1 MTQLQC
7 VKLEKHNGISWIYLN
22 RPEKRNAMSPQLH
35 AEMEQTLE
43 ELEVDPDT
51 KVVVIAGAGGNF
63 SAGQDLK
70 MFFRENE
77 GNPIGRKRSQRTANR
92 WRWELLYNYDKPTI
106 AMVQGYCV
114 GGAFMQLLGCDFAI
128 AADNATFSLSEV
140 NWGILPGALVSK
152 VVADA
157 LLPRHAMYYA
167 CLGDA
172 FDGKEAERIGLGCV
186 WISERYALKEPAV
199 LAGAVAEATSKIRIT
214 GTMYATM
221 RHPLVTASVADM
233 MQAMSGERFRMM
245 FARAV
250 PAYMKMLGSPP
261 ITMER
266 LADLI
271 SICRRLWA
279 GEKVDYEGVLGK
291 FPAIS
296 LTDRHGGTPPPII
309 FTAIGPKSLEF
320 AGEHC
325 DGVLLHPFVSAQGV
339 KNSAKIVRD
348 AAEKAGRD
356 PMSVRIYHNII
367 VAPDLPKDEEEAVVG
382 GRAITYF
389 ELPGFGD
396 LIVDIN
402 GWDKKVL
409 EDIRAHPKIAS
420 LNGKPA
426 DQAYTRQEL
435 VDVSRLIPQEWLDQ
449 GAAVGT
455 AAQCADQ
462 LMDFLDAGAD
472 EILLHGSSPK
482 DMGPL
487 VTELKRA
494 LAAKGL

>member
-1 MTQLQC
+1 MTEA
-7 VKLEKHNGISWIYLN
+7 VE
-22 RPEKRNAMSPQLH
+22 P
-35 AEMEQTLE
+35 
-43 ELEVDPDT
+43 
-51 KVVVIAGAGGNF
+51 GAQALF
-63 SAGQDLK
+63 
-70 MFFRENE
+70 
-77 GNPIGRKRSQRTANR
+77 
-92 WRWELLYNYDKPTI
+92 DKFGT
-106 AMVQGYCV
+106 Y
-114 GGAFMQLLGCDFAI
+114 
-128 AADNATFSLSEV
+128 
-140 NWGILPGALVSK
+140 ILPGRVN
-152 VVADA
+152 D
-157 LLPRHAMYYA
+157 PRRGIDEA
-167 CLGDA
+167 
-172 FDGKEAERIGLGCV
+172 KEAERIGLGCV
-186 WISERYALKEPAV
+186 WISERYGLKEPAV

-233 MQAMSGERFRMM
+233 MQAMSGERFGVM

-250 PAYMKMLGSPP
+250 PAYMKMLGAPA

-266 LADLI
+266 LADCI
-271 SICRRLWA
+271 SIMRRLWN
-279 GEKVDYEGVLGK
+279 GETVDYEGVLGK
-291 FPAIS
+291 FPMLK
-296 LTDRHGGTPPPII
+296 LTDRHEGKTPPII

-320 AGEHC
+320 AGTHC
-325 DGVLLHPFVSAQGV
+325 DGVLLHPFVSPDGV
-339 KNSAKIVRD
+339 RNSAKIVRE

-356 PMSVRIYHNII
+356 PMSVRICHNII

-402 GWDKKVL
+402 GWDKSVL
-409 EDIRAHPKIAS
+409 DEIRAHPKIAC

-435 VDVSRLIPQEWLDQ
+435 VDVSRILPQKWLDE

-462 LMDFLDAGAD
+462 LMAYLDAGAD
-472 EILLHGSSPK
+472 EILLHGSAPK

-487 VTELKRA
+487 TAELKRA
-494 LAAKGL
+494 LAARGL

>member
-1 MTQLQC
+1 MTVEQDPGAAALF
-7 VKLEKHNGISWIYLN
+7 EKFGTY
-22 RPEKRNAMSPQLH
+22 
-35 AEMEQTLE
+35 
-43 ELEVDPDT
+43 
-51 KVVVIAGAGGNF
+51 
-63 SAGQDLK
+63 
-70 MFFRENE
+70 
-77 GNPIGRKRSQRTANR
+77 
-92 WRWELLYNYDKPTI
+92 
-106 AMVQGYCV
+106 
-114 GGAFMQLLGCDFAI
+114 
-128 AADNATFSLSEV
+128 
-140 NWGILPGALVSK
+140 ILPGRVN
-152 VVADA
+152 D
-157 LLPRHAMYYA
+157 PRRGIEEAQ
-167 CLGDA
+167 
-172 FDGKEAERIGLGCV
+172 EAERIGLGAV
-186 WISERYALKEPAV
+186 WISERFALKEPAV
-199 LAGAVAEATSKIRIT
+199 LAGAVSEATSKIRIS

-221 RHPLVTASVADM
+221 RHPIVTASVANM
-233 MQAMSGERFRMM
+233 MQAMSGDRFRLM

-250 PAYMKMLGSPP
+250 PAYMKMLGAPG

-266 LADLI
+266 LADVI
-271 SICRRLWA
+271 SIVRRLWA
-279 GEKVDYEGVLGK
+279 GETVNYEGIMGK
-291 FPAIS
+291 FPMLK
-296 LTDRHGGTPPPII
+296 LTDRHEGPPPPII

-339 KNSAKIVRD
+339 ANSAKIVRD
-348 AAEKAGRD
+348 AAERAGRD

-409 EDIRAHPKIAS
+409 ENIRAHPKIAG

-435 VDVSRLIPQEWLDQ
+435 VDVSRLIPQQWLDE

-462 LMDFLDAGAD
+462 LMAFLDAGAD
-472 EILLHGSSPK
+472 EILLHGSAPK

-487 VTELKRA
+487 TTELKRA
-494 LAAKGL
+494 LAARGDR